1 MLERGIDMADY
12 VMNKNESFEFTYSA
26 KQQEEVER
34 IRSKYL
40 PKEESKM
47 EKLIKLDKQAE
58 VPGQIVSIAAGVI
71 GALLLGVGM
80 TCTMVWNTSIVVFV
94 GGILIG
100 LVGMAVAGIAYPLY
114 INITKKERAK
124 IADQIIALTNE
135 LSIEN

>member
-1 MLERGIDMADY
+1 MADY

-47 EKLIKLDKQAE
+47 DQLRKLDKQAE
-58 VPGQIVSIAAGVI
+58 VPGQIASIATGVI

-80 TCTMVWNTSIVVFV
+80 SCTMVWNTSMVVFIA
-94 GGILIG
+94 GIVIG
-100 LVGMAVAGIAYPLY
+100 LVGMAVAGAAYPIY
-114 INITKKERAK
+114 KKVTEKERAK

-135 LSIEN
+135 LSL

>member
-1 MLERGIDMADY
+1 MADY

-34 IRSKYL
+34 IRSKYI

-47 EKLIKLDKQAE
+47 DKLIKLDKQAE
-58 VPGQIVSIAAGVI
+58 VPGQIASIATGVI

-80 TCTMVWNTSIVVFV
+80 SCTMVWNTSMVVFIA
-94 GGILIG
+94 GIVIG
-100 LVGMAVAGIAYPLY
+100 LVGMAVAGAAYPIY
-114 INITKKERAK
+114 KKVTEKERAK

-135 LSIEN
+135 LSL